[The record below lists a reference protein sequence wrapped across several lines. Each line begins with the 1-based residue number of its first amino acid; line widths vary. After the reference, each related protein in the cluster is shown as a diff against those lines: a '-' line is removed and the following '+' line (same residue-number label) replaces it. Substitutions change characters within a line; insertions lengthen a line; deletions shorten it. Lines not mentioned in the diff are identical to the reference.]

1 MKPLLTRVEL
11 ERVSADI
18 ARHLGLHF
26 PPSKWP
32 TLENGLSA
40 AATEL
45 EFGNI
50 HECVARFTSA
60 PPTKELIESMA
71 GFLTVG
77 ETYFFRE
84 ARCFE
89 MLQHRIIP
97 DIISKRRGG
106 KQRLRIWSCGCATGE
121 EPYSIAI
128 LLHSLR
134 KELRDWDISI
144 LATDINPH
152 ALRKAGEGVYTKWS
166 FRTTPPGYQKNYFS
180 ETGDGRFE
188 LLPVI
193 REMVS
198 FAGLNLVEECYPTL
212 AAGEDTFDVIFCRNV
227 LMYLTPKLATQVVA
241 RFHRLLPDGGWLFV
255 SPCESSNSLFSG
267 YEPIAFPDAIFY
279 QKSNGRNRAQPE
291 KITIT
296 PPFHGD
302 ETKSLKTEAPPFRQ
316 ALTVMEGGA
325 YRELS
330 EINTLPLPR
339 ERHESETL
347 GLLCRRYANE
357 GRLVEALQVSD
368 EALAANKLSAGL
380 HYLRAIILQEQG
392 MNDKATVSLK
402 KALYLDQDLVLAH
415 FTLATLEQQKGKFK
429 ESRRYFHN
437 ALSLLGRYNM
447 DDIIPES
454 DGMSAVRLRDII
466 MATTAAMRQGV

>member
-1 MKPLLTRVEL
+1 MKPFLADAVL
-11 ERVSADI
+11 EKLSADI

-26 PPSKWP
+26 PPSQWS
-32 TLENGLSA
+32 TLENGMRT

-45 EFGNI
+45 EFENI
-50 HECVARFTSA
+50 HEYVARFTSA
-60 PPTKELIESMA
+60 PPTRELIESMA
-71 GFLTVG
+71 GFLTIG

-89 MLQHRIIP
+89 ILEQRIIP
-97 DIISKRRGG
+97 DIIRKGQGG

-128 LLHSLR
+128 LLHTLR
-134 KELRDWDISI
+134 NELHDVDSSI

-152 ALRKAGEGVYTKWS
+152 ALRKAREGIYTKWS
-166 FRTTPPGYQKNYFS
+166 FRTTPRGYLRNYFL

-198 FAGLNLVEECYPTL
+198 FASLNLVEECYSSQVT
-212 AAGEDTFDVIFCRNV
+212 DNDMFDVIFCRNV
-227 LMYLTPKLATQVVA
+227 LMYLTPELATQAVA
-241 RFHRLLPDGGWLFV
+241 RFHQLLPVGGWLFV
-255 SPCESSNSLFSG
+255 SPCECSSSLFSG

-279 QKSNGRNRAQPE
+279 RKSESRNRVQQDP
-291 KITIT
+291 
-296 PPFHGD
+296 GNVS
-302 ETKSLKTEAPPFRQ
+302 SLFQGEVIKENPTSHEAPL
-316 ALTVMEGGA
+316 AMEQGA
-325 YRELS
+325 CRESS
-330 EINTLPLPR
+330 ENITLPLPQ
-339 ERHESETL
+339 ELHDLEAL
-347 GLLCRRYANE
+347 GLLCRACADE
-357 GRLVEALQVSD
+357 GRLAEALQLSD
-368 EALAANKLSAGL
+368 RALAADKLSAGL

-392 MNDKATVSLK
+392 MNDDATVSLK

-415 FTLATLEQQKGKFK
+415 FTLATLEQRKGKIK

-437 ALSLLGRYNM
+437 ALSLLDRYDT

-454 DGMSAVRLRDII
+454 DGMSAVRLREII
-466 MATTAAMRQGV
+466 MVTTAAMGQGV

>member
-1 MKPLLTRVEL
+1 MKPLLAHAEL
-11 ERVSADI
+11 ERLSADI

-26 PPSKWP
+26 PPSQWS
-32 TLENGLSA
+32 TLENGMST

-45 EFGNI
+45 EFGDI
-50 HECVARFTSA
+50 HEYVALFTSA
-60 PPTKELIESMA
+60 PPTRELIESMA
-71 GFLTVG
+71 GFLTIG

-89 MLQHRIIP
+89 MLEQRIIP
-97 DIISKRRGG
+97 DIIRQRHGG

-128 LLHSLR
+128 LLHTLR
-134 KELRDWDISI
+134 KELHDWDISI

-152 ALRKAGEGVYTKWS
+152 ALRKAREGIYTKWS
-166 FRTTPPGYQKNYFS
+166 FRSMPAGYQKNYFR

-198 FAGLNLVEECYPTL
+198 FASLNLVEECNSSPVTDN
-212 AAGEDTFDVIFCRNV
+212 DTFDVIFCRNV

-241 RFHRLLPDGGWLFV
+241 RFHRLLPTGGWLFV
-255 SPCESSNSLFSG
+255 SPCESSSSLFSG

-279 QKSNGRNRAQPE
+279 RKSDGGNRAQRETTNVPSS
-291 KITIT
+291 
-296 PPFHGD
+296 FQGD
-302 ETKSLKTEAPPFRQ
+302 MTESLKIEAPTCQQ
-316 ALTVMEGGA
+316 APAIMEQGA
-325 YRELS
+325 YGESS
-330 EINTLPLPR
+330 EMSTLPPQEL
-339 ERHESETL
+339 HDSGAL
-347 GLLCRRYANE
+347 GLLCRAYANE
-357 GRLVEALQVSD
+357 GRLAEALQIAD
-368 EALAANKLSAGL
+368 EALAADKLSAGL

-392 MNDKATVSLK
+392 MNDNATVSLK

-415 FTLATLEQQKGKFK
+415 FTLATLEQRKGKIK
-429 ESRRYFHN
+429 ESRRYFDN

-466 MATTAAMRQGV
+466 MATTAAMGQGV